1 MPGYPAGMAGDKVET
16 ARRALEALG
25 AGEVVPLSGLVAR
38 DVIWHVP
45 GVHRFA
51 GEFRGRDEL
60 VELYGRMASEDVRT
74 AFEEIHAV
82 VGDDE
87 HVVALIRAALT
98 APGGT
103 VPMRSVVVLHFD
115 GDDVA
120 EGWTMNDRQ
129 DEIDLVIGR

>member
-1 MPGYPAGMAGDKVET
+1 MT
-16 ARRALEALG
+16 AAPNVDASRRALESLG
-25 AGEVVPLSGLVAR
+25 AGEVVPLASLVSR

-60 VELYGRMASEDVRT
+60 VELYERMAAEGVRT
-74 AFEEIHAV
+74 AFDEIHAV

-87 HVVALIRAALT
+87 HVVALIRATVHGA
-98 APGGT
+98 GGT
-103 VPMRSVVVLHFD
+103 VPARSVVVLHFE
-115 GDDVA
+115 GDAVA
-120 EGWTMNDRQ
+120 EGWTMSDRQ

>member
-1 MPGYPAGMAGDKVET
+1 MTPPPNVGA

-25 AGEVVPLSGLVAR
+25 GGDVAPLAELVSP

-51 GEFRGRDEL
+51 GEFRGRGEL
-60 VELYGRMASEDVRT
+60 AELFERMGAEGVRT
-74 AFEEIHAV
+74 AFDEIHAV

-87 HVVALIRAALT
+87 HVVALIRATLHT
-98 APGGT
+98 SGGT

-115 GDDVA
+115 GETAA

-129 DEIDLVIGR
+129 DEIDVLIGRSG

>member
-1 MPGYPAGMAGDKVET
+1 M

-25 AGEVVPLSGLVAR
+25 DGDVAPLSGLVAA

-60 VELYGRMASEDVRT
+60 VELFERMSAETVRT

-82 VGDDE
+82 VGDEE
-87 HVVALIRAALT
+87 HVVALIRATLH
-98 APGGT
+98 APRGT

-115 GDDVA
+115 GDAVA

-129 DEIDLVIGR
+129 DEVDLVIGR